1 MDTLA
6 RPSPEM
12 LVRRKAEKIKRISGG
27 GAAICVQISVCAH
40 LGVDSCKTLNVSHS
54 VFLLLL
60 LLLLLLLVY
69 VQHSLPTVVHI
80 IVRVTPDSPRGL
92 LGFAWR
98 LLGGSLFMYPTSTIL
113 QPPAR

>member
-1 MDTLA
+1 MF
-6 RPSPEM
+6 
-12 LVRRKAEKIKRISGG
+12 VRRKAEKIKKSISGG

-60 LLLLLLLVY
+60 LLLLVY

-92 LGFAWR
+92 MGFAWR